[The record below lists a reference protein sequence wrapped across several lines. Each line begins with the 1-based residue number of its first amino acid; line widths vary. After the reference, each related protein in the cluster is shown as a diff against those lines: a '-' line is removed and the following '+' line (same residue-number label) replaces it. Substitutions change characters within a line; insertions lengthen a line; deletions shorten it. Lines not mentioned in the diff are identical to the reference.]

1 MQIKVYEALTAA
13 GVDHAKAEI
22 AVEAI
27 EDHINMKIRN
37 YTLEAMQPILA
48 QLTRMEGRFDNLDVR
63 FDSLEQKLSAKIEGV
78 EQKLTAKIEGVE
90 QKLKTQIETSQKL
103 VITRI
108 DGREWAFGRMFQLI
122 LIAGA
127 LLASVVSLIAISRSL
142 GI

>member
-48 QLTRMEGRFDNLDVR
+48 QLTRMEGRFDNLGARFDAVDVR
-63 FDSLEQKLSAKIEGV
+63 FDTF

-90 QKLKTQIETSQKL
+90 QKLKTEIETSQKL

-108 DGREWAFGRMFQLI
+108 DGRDWAFGRVFQLI